1 MKSFIKL
8 VPGGSGGRARWSRG
22 SCCEGDA
29 RCVAE
34 KDLLTNVLKLFSLSP
49 NKRKNKLEFCPLQAF
64 LA

>member
-1 MKSFIKL
+1 VALKKSFIKL

-34 KDLLTNVLKLFSLSP
+34 KDLLTNVLKLFFVTDQEE
-49 NKRKNKLEFCPLQAF
+49 K
-64 LA
+64 